1 MTTDTTKFTNL
12 LKTVGEIAERGNA
25 DELHSLFIELDNA
38 ADEVKRMEYNH
49 RMSGG
54 DYMGSK
60 RLNALTAK
68 LGRAA
73 IKAMSMRDIAKCSRM
88 GVLPTP
94 GQWWA
99 DARI

>member
-1 MTTDTTKFTNL
+1 MTTETAKFTNL
-12 LKTVGEIAERGNA
+12 LKTVSEIAERGNA
-25 DELHSLFIELDNA
+25 DELHNLFVELDNA

-60 RLNALTAK
+60 RLDTLKAK

-73 IKAMSMRDIAKCSRM
+73 IKAMSMRDIAKCSGM

-94 GQWWA
+94 AQWWA